1 MNDPKPNAYLP
12 LITQPDLYRRNGFRL
27 AELPVEAGGADL
39 SKRRQMIA
47 LSQATGLAIPP
58 GSGRAL
64 PLLEAMDT
72 QVLNDAIQAL
82 HDPEQR
88 LLSELFWFWPLE
100 AGQSRDDR
108 ALQALAQGQIAEAI
122 AIWQSQQQQD
132 GITNIPLHNLA
143 VLTHALALD
152 LEHLAARQ
160 PLTRQQRADLAQYW
174 EQALQLWG
182 ALMRED
188 SFWGK
193 LAQRAAGLA
202 DPRLTPAAVA
212 HIRRTLPT
220 AVLSI
225 NAQLAVSAAR
235 AGDLAEAKRQVARIN
250 GSGYEATAIEQ
261 ALRQAAA
268 PLCQQINAQ
277 AAAAESEA
285 DSEPERGDEV
295 TRRLIAQSQP
305 LLGIVDAL
313 LPWGHTS
320 RTNAHDEVAQRALGC
335 LIPFG
340 NRTERWKV
348 VLGLLADVDALAE
361 GNALKARIAQNIQ
374 TVEGNLLHDTCWFCG
389 EEPGVEG
396 AGISHKLYGN
406 VRRTPF
412 LSGYR
417 YGERLEW
424 NTRTVTVPR
433 CRECRS
439 AHNAANT
446 YGTLSAAWGGIV
458 ALLVWLVLVFVY
470 PAASL
475 SAAFLSGVGVWILVY
490 AYLSTVATPALRT
503 IRPKGQAT
511 AFPPLRE
518 LLNQGWQ
525 FGEKPPEAN

>member
-1 MNDPKPNAYLP
+1 MNNPKPNAYLP

-64 PLLEAMDT
+64 PLLEAMDP
-72 QVLNDAIQAL
+72 QALNDAIQAL

-100 AGQSRDDR
+100 TGQSRDDQ
-108 ALQALAQGQIAEAI
+108 ALQALAQGQIAEAM
-122 AIWQSQQQQD
+122 AIWQRQQQQD

-160 PLTRQQRADLAQYW
+160 PLTHRQSADLAQYW

-182 ALMRED
+182 ALIRED

-193 LAQRAAGLA
+193 LEQRAAGLD
-202 DPRLTPAAVA
+202 DPRLTPVAVT
-212 HIRRTLPT
+212 HIRRALPT

-225 NAQLAVSAAR
+225 NAHLAVSAAR
-235 AGDLAEAKRQVARIN
+235 AGDLEEAKRQVARIN
-250 GSGYEATAIEQ
+250 GSGFEAAAIEQ

-285 DSEPERGDEV
+285 DSNPTHADEV
-295 TRRLIAQSQP
+295 TRRLIAQTKP
-305 LLGIVDAL
+305 LLDVVDTL
-313 LPWGHTS
+313 LPWGHIG

-340 NRTERWKV
+340 NRTERWKI
-348 VLGLLADVDALAE
+348 VLGLLADVDVVAE
-361 GNALKARIAQNIQ
+361 GNTLKARIAENIK
-374 TVEGNLLHDTCWFCG
+374 TVENNLLHDTCWFCG
-389 EEPGVEG
+389 ERLAVRSEG
-396 AGISHKLYGN
+396 LTYRLYGE
-406 VRRTPF
+406 VRRTPTF
-412 LSGYR
+412 MGTHVQWSR
-417 YGERLEW
+417 RS
-424 NTRTVTVPR
+424 VDVPR
-433 CRECRS
+433 CQQCRS
-439 AHNAANT
+439 AHNAASK
-446 YGTLSAAWGGIV
+446 YGTLSATWGGMV
-458 ALLVWLVLVFVY
+458 ALIVWLVLIFVY
-470 PAASL
+470 PSAAL
-475 SAAFLSGVGVWILVY
+475 SAAFWSGIGIWILVY
-490 AYLSTVATPALRT
+490 AYLSTMATPALRT
-503 IRPKGQAT
+503 IRPKDQAI
-511 AFPPLRE
+511 AFPPLRV

-525 FGEKPPEAN
+525 FGDKPPGVN